1 MDIFIELRLP
11 NIERM
16 GDPSFS
22 QNHFTELIKGAMLQI
37 CKLRL
42 PG

>member
-11 NIERM
+11 DIKRM
-16 GDPSFS
+16 VDPSIS
-22 QNHFTELIKGAMLQI
+22 QNHFTEIIRNAMLQI

-42 PG
+42 PE